1 MAGPV
6 FEICT
11 FARRSM
17 ASTSVLRTSVEGTVQ
32 ARRPS
37 RCEAKM
43 CAGNARR
50 SEAAKK
56 TRSSQ
61 SRRIYQEQTCEIRS
75 LASCRSSC
83 LSRSYWYGPGA
94 GSRREAKPTHFLCF
108 PQAWPWLHYDCSR
121 DSAFCHVCVK
131 AVKEAK
137 MRLTSGNVKDSTFI
151 SGGFHN
157 WKDAIPV
164 FTSHNQTTTHKTATE
179 VVVTLPHTTD
189 DVGELLS

>member
-1 MAGPV
+1 MQYFV
-6 FEICT
+6 
-11 FARRSM
+11 RRPC
-17 ASTSVLRTSVEGTVQ
+17 VLQTSVEGTVQ

-83 LSRSYWYGPGA
+83 LSKTDTLSISSCLNEFVA
-94 GSRREAKPTHFLCF
+94 GSEH
-108 PQAWPWLHYDCSR
+108 
-121 DSAFCHVCVK
+121 
-131 AVKEAK
+131 
-137 MRLTSGNVKDSTFI
+137 RLRIFGKFD
-151 SGGFHN
+151 
-157 WKDAIPV
+157 
-164 FTSHNQTTTHKTATE
+164 
-179 VVVTLPHTTD
+179 
-189 DVGELLS
+189 